1 MITITAITIKTSIL
15 LSNLRCIKMLR
26 TNEDLIAAIS
36 NAMAT
41 VNAPRE
47 ICVRVTETS
56 VRTINVAS
64 TYRKVLYGII

>member
-1 MITITAITIKTSIL
+1 M
-15 LSNLRCIKMLR
+15 LS

-36 NAMAT
+36 RAVAI
-41 VNAPRE
+41 VRAPRE

-64 TYRKVLYGII
+64 TYRNVL